1 MLRDGS
7 IMQLPL
13 KLTADLMQTRWKSI
27 LDPVIEI
34 TYNNQESVS
43 ELNALPLNQMVVLDN
58 VVLAIGNNAITHGL
72 GRVPVG
78 WIVMDINAASTIYR
92 SAAFNINT
100 LTLNASAIAT
110 IKLGVF

>member
-1 MLRDGS
+1 
-7 IMQLPL
+7 MQLPINL
-13 KLTADLMQTRWKSI
+13 SPSLQTTRWKSI

-34 TYNNQESVS
+34 TYSNQESVN
-43 ELNALPLNQMVVLDN
+43 ELTALPLNQMVVLDN
-58 VVLAIGNNAITHGL
+58 LVLAIGNNVITHGL